1 MSIPAY
7 DGPADTVAP
16 RSGRVLEVE
25 GLRRSYGSGDRT
37 VTALRGVSLHVDA
50 GELIV
55 VRGRSGS
62 GKTTLLNCIGGL
74 DRPDTGRVLVA
85 GVDVTTASERR
96 LLALRR
102 TVLGFVFQSFGLVPI
117 LTARENVSVPLRLLG
132 VDRREREQR
141 VDAALAL
148 VGLLDHAEQRPG
160 ELSGGQQQRVS
171 VARAVVHRPQLL
183 IADEPTGQLD
193 SQTGRS
199 IMELLIALV
208 REQRMAAIVATHDA
222 ALVALAHHVIELR
235 DGAVV

>member
-1 MSIPAY
+1 MSLPAH
-7 DGPADTVAP
+7 DGPADTVAT

-25 GLRRSYGSGDRT
+25 ELRRSYGSGERT
-37 VTALRGVSLHVDA
+37 VTALRGVTLHVDA

-74 DRPDTGRVLVA
+74 DRTDSGRVLVA

-132 VDRREREQR
+132 VDRRAREQR

-160 ELSGGQQQRVS
+160 SSPVGSSSACRLPAPWCIGPSCSSPTNPPGSSTRRP
-171 VARAVVHRPQLL
+171 VARSWSCSSPWCVSNRWP
-183 IADEPTGQLD
+183 
-193 SQTGRS
+193 RS
-199 IMELLIALV
+199 SPLTTRRSSPSL
-208 REQRMAAIVATHDA
+208 TT
-222 ALVALAHHVIELR
+222 
-235 DGAVV
+235 

>member
-1 MSIPAY
+1 MSLPAH
-7 DGPADTVAP
+7 DGPADTVAT

-25 GLRRSYGSGDRT
+25 ELRRSYGSGERT
-37 VTALRGVSLHVDA
+37 VTALRGVTLHVDA

-74 DRPDTGRVLVA
+74 DRTDSGRVLVA

-132 VDRREREQR
+132 VDRRAREQR

-199 IMELLIALV
+199 IMELLVALV
-208 REQRMAAIVATHDA
+208 REQQMAAIVATHDA
-222 ALVALAHHVIELR
+222 ALVALADHVIELR